1 MCKLA
6 KKMSLLTAVLLFV
19 STGLFAL
26 TGTEIAQ
33 KAHDVETGNTTHAV
47 VKMDLISKDG
57 SIDSRVIEEWSMKDD
72 ADMAST
78 VMAFHSPAS
87 VANTRFLQIEN
98 DGRDDDKWIYLPA
111 LKRVRRIA
119 SSDGDKSFMGTDMTY
134 DDMNSRDVEQDT
146 HELMGEEKVSSW
158 NCYKVKGVSID
169 PSDSQYTYRITW
181 FDKETFVPVKVEMY
195 DKKEALLKVM
205 NVIDLQQINGYWTP
219 MDVKLSNVQTN
230 HATEI
235 KIMKLVYDETI
246 NPRLFTTNF
255 LEKGK

>member
-6 KKMSLLTAVLLFV
+6 KKTSLLTAALLFV

-33 KAHDVETGNTTHAV
+33 KAHDVEKGKTTHAA

-57 SIDSRVIEEWSMKDD
+57 NVDSRVIEEWSTNDD
-72 ADMAST
+72 ADLTST

-98 DGRDDDKWIYLPA
+98 NGRDDDKWIYLPA

-119 SSDGDKSFMGTDMTY
+119 SSDGGKSFMGTDMTY
-134 DDMNSRDVEQDT
+134 DDMSSRDVEQDT
-146 HELMGEEKVSSW
+146 HELMGEEKVANW
-158 NCYKVKGVSID
+158 NCYKVKGTAVD
-169 PSDSQYTYRITW
+169 PSNSQYAYRITW
-181 FDKETFVPVKVEMY
+181 FDKETFVPVKIEMY
-195 DKKEALLKVM
+195 DKKEDLLKVM
-205 NVIDLQQINGYWTP
+205 KVIDLKKVNGYWTP

-235 KIMKLVYDETI
+235 KMIKLVYDEPI